1 MQKLKVHYDKF
12 LLAAGGAALLLASV
26 YAIFGTFSLQE
37 EFPLPDVPRDG
48 AAVEPAAQLAKL
60 AAEVPHL
67 QDPAIKAWGDAGTA
81 LFVSRVY
88 LLGNGELVDIF
99 ESDTELVPGIANDW
113 ILKYK
118 LDYTDRNLGQADP
131 DNDGFDNSEEF
142 RAGTDP
148 VSSSSK
154 PAAWTKLRLASS
166 KVEKL
171 RTKFESLP
179 TGDLEVVQI
188 NTVSAENPSALTG
201 VSKFYRRGDAIVLS
215 ETGSDGRQVETDTP
229 LTFKEAKL
237 QRRKNERTNSEEEVP
252 SITLVS
258 AIDGKEIELTQGE
271 VKDSPYSLASLL
283 DTRDGNRT
291 LELRSGQVFEL
302 EEGQRYK
309 FIDLSQEAA
318 MIEDL
323 SSGEQHLVPRLES
336 DVNVP
341 SSPDA

>member
-1 MQKLKVHYDKF
+1 MQALKVHYDKF
-12 LLAAGGAALLLASV
+12 LLAAAGGILLLASL

-37 EFPLPDVPRDG
+37 EYPLPDVPRDG
-48 AAVEPAAQLAKL
+48 ASIEPDAQLARL

-67 QDPAIKAWGDAGTA
+67 QDPALKAWGDAGTA

-88 LLGNGELVDIF
+88 LLSDGQLVDIL
-99 ESDTELVPGIANDW
+99 ESETELVPGIANDW

-201 VSKFYRRGDAIVLS
+201 VSKFYRRGDAIMLS
-215 ETGSDGRQVETDTP
+215 ETGPDGRQVETDTP
-229 LTFKEAKL
+229 LTFKEAKV

-252 SITLVS
+252 SITLIS

-283 DTRDGNRT
+283 DTRGGGRSF
-291 LELRSGQVFEL
+291 ELRSGQEFEL
-302 EEGQRYK
+302 EGGQRYK

-323 SSGEQHLVPRLES
+323 SSGEQHLIPRLES
-336 DVNVP
+336 DAIVP
-341 SSPDA
+341 PPPEA